1 MEIIEHS
8 NLILYNI
15 LEGDKMKYVMI
26 EVAFNN
32 KEEVNLTEEKLLKEK
47 LVASLQVLTSD
58 SIWNYNGELE
68 SDKEYLVFMK
78 TKESLINE
86 VYKVIKEIHSYEV
99 FEFAVFPLTSPSND
113 YLKWIEEETK

>member
-1 MEIIEHS
+1 
-8 NLILYNI
+8 
-15 LEGDKMKYVMI
+15 MKYVMI

-32 KEEVNLTEEKLLKEK
+32 KDEVNLTKEKLLKEK
-47 LVASLQVLTSD
+47 LVASLQVVTSD
-58 SIWNYNGELE
+58 SSWNYNGELE

-78 TKESLINE
+78 TKDSLTNE

>member
-1 MEIIEHS
+1 
-8 NLILYNI
+8 
-15 LEGDKMKYVMI
+15 MKYVMI

-78 TKESLINE
+78 TKESLINK
-86 VYKVIKEIHSYEV
+86 VYKVIKEIHSYNV
-99 FEFAVFPLTSPSND
+99 PEFAVFPLTSPSND

>member
-1 MEIIEHS
+1 
-8 NLILYNI
+8 
-15 LEGDKMKYVMI
+15 MKYVMI

-78 TKESLINE
+78 T
-86 VYKVIKEIHSYEV
+86 
-99 FEFAVFPLTSPSND
+99 
-113 YLKWIEEETK
+113 

>member
-1 MEIIEHS
+1 
-8 NLILYNI
+8 
-15 LEGDKMKYVMI
+15 MKYVMI

-86 VYKVIKEIHSYEV
+86 VYKAIKEIHSYNV
-99 FEFAVFPLTSPSND
+99 PEFAVFPLTSPSND

>member
-1 MEIIEHS
+1 
-8 NLILYNI
+8 
-15 LEGDKMKYVMI
+15 MKYVMI

-32 KEEVNLTEEKLLKEK
+32 KKEVNLTEEKLLKEK

-99 FEFAVFPLTSPSND
+99 FEFAIFPLTSPSND

>member
-1 MEIIEHS
+1 MR
-8 NLILYNI
+8 
-15 LEGDKMKYVMI
+15 YVMI

-32 KEEVNLTEEKLLKEK
+32 EEEVNLTKEKLLKEK
-47 LVASLQVLTSD
+47 LVASLQVITSN
-58 SIWNYNGELE
+58 SSWNYKGELE

-86 VYKVIKEIHSYEV
+86 VYKVIKQIHSYEV

-113 YLKWIEEETK
+113 YLKWIYEETM

>member
-1 MEIIEHS
+1 
-8 NLILYNI
+8 
-15 LEGDKMKYVMI
+15 MKYVMI

-86 VYKVIKEIHSYEV
+86 VYKVIKEIRSYNV
-99 FEFAVFPLTSPSND
+99 PEFAVFPLTSPSND
-113 YLKWIEEETK
+113 YLKWIDEETK

>member
-1 MEIIEHS
+1 
-8 NLILYNI
+8 
-15 LEGDKMKYVMI
+15 MKYVMI

-86 VYKVIKEIHSYEV
+86 VYKVIKEIHSYNV
-99 FEFAVFPLTSPSND
+99 PEFAVFPLTSPSND